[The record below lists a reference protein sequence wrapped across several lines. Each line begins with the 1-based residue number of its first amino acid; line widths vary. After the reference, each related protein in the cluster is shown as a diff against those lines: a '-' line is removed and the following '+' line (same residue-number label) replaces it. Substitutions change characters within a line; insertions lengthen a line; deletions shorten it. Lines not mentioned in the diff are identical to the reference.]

1 MKKQMRECISQ
12 REIRERLQRTAGIL
26 NESKSGVET
35 DIINFGDITY
45 GDLTDMIQ
53 DIVRDFLIR
62 NEVESGEDE
71 RDEFDI
77 ELDEILTELGY
88 ELEK

>member
-1 MKKQMRECISQ
+1 MRECKSQ
-12 REIRERLQRTAGIL
+12 NEIRARLQRNAGIL

-35 DIINFGDITY
+35 DLIDMGQFTY
-45 GDLTDMIQ
+45 GELTDMIQ
-53 DIVRDFLIR
+53 DIVRDFIVR
-62 NEVESGEDE
+62 NEIESKEDDD

-77 ELDEILTELGY
+77 ELDDILSELLN